1 MYKMFYIYKWH
12 VLWCYT
18 TESKRYRKAGGGGC
32 TIRFEPVIE
41 TVENSMLTHQR
52 LHRGKLKGN
61 SGTAHIFWYMMD
73 EDVHF

>member
-1 MYKMFYIYKWH
+1 MFYDVIQ
-12 VLWCYT
+12 
-18 TESKRYRKAGGGGC
+18 RKVSVIERREVC